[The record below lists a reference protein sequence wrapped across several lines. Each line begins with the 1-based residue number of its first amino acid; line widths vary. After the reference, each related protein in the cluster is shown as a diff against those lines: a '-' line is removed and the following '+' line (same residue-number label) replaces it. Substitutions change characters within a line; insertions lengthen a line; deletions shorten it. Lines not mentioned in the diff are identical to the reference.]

1 MESLFSYLYK
11 LIVNKLMNWYLLY
24 TASRAEKQVEQRI
37 KLEGVEVFLPM
48 HLTPRKWSDRVK
60 MVEVPLFSS
69 YIFVRTI
76 DEVLRSL
83 VRINGVSRI
92 VYYNGAPAIVRQKE
106 IDNIIAF
113 LEKAKGRE
121 CEFIENEE
129 VRIACGSMKDVKG
142 RVKKVSGNKLVLY
155 LQQIGVTVRIKTD
168 QVVKIP

>member
-1 MESLFSYLYK
+1 
-11 LIVNKLMNWYLLY
+11 MNWYLLY

-83 VRINGVSRI
+83 VRINGVSHI

-113 LEKAKGRE
+113 WKRQKAGNVNLLKT
-121 CEFIENEE
+121 
-129 VRIACGSMKDVKG
+129 
-142 RVKKVSGNKLVLY
+142 KK
-155 LQQIGVTVRIKTD
+155 
-168 QVVKIP
+168 